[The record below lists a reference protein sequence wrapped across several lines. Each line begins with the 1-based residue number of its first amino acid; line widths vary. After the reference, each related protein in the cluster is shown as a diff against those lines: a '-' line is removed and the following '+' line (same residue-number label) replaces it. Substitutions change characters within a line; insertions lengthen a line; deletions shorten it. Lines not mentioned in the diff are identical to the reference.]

1 MTSPTKHNDVEYLTW
16 NCPNCGA
23 KHLQGDI
30 CPYCGTLKDAPGQ
43 GARWKSTTPKPE
55 PTPEPPLQSLAP
67 PPGAYGLGDKQPFLL
82 RESHRD
88 LAEGRAHGLQI
99 MWANYFGLVF
109 LIFMAG
115 LMTFIIL
122 PEYLLMRSLDSR
134 GLPAQAQIIN
144 RYTTSGKS
152 TTYYLVFTH
161 QVAGKSYSS
170 TETVSRAS
178 YSSHPLTTTVQIRY
192 LKEDPSQARLAGPDR
207 DDGDT
212 PFSLVLI
219 IGFWTTG
226 VIYLMFLVNNM
237 LRNRQLTTSG
247 RLIRGVITGSS
258 LNRTK
263 NGRALTIKYEFQSP
277 ETGKV
282 LRRKEN
288 AMRTDLRH
296 KGPPAPGMPVVVIY
310 ADDRT
315 YRML

>member
-1 MTSPTKHNDVEYLTW
+1 MTTPTKHNDVEYLTW

-30 CPYCGTLKDAPGQ
+30 CPYCGTLKDTPGQ
-43 GARWKSTTPKPE
+43 VPRWKSTTPKLE
-55 PTPEPPLQSLAP
+55 PTPEPSLQSLAP
-67 PPGAYGLGDKQPFLL
+67 MPGAYGLGDKQPFLL

-88 LAEGRAHGLQI
+88 LVEGRARGLQTT
-99 MWANYFGLVF
+99 WANYFGLVF

-115 LMTFIIL
+115 LITVVAL
-122 PEYLLMRSLDSR
+122 PDYLLMRALDAR
-134 GLPAQAQIIN
+134 GLPAQAQITN

-152 TTYYLVFTH
+152 TSYHLVFAH
-161 QVAGKSYSS
+161 QIAGKSYSS

-178 YSSHPLTTTVQIRY
+178 YSSHPLATMVQIRY

-212 PFSLVLI
+212 PFTLVII
-219 IGFWTTG
+219 IGFWIVA
-226 VIYLMFLVNNM
+226 VIYLLLLVNNM
-237 LRNRQLTTSG
+237 LRNRQLTTTG
-247 RLIRGVITGSS
+247 RLIRGVIVGSS

-263 NGRALTIKYEFQSP
+263 NGRALTVRYEFQSP
-277 ETGKV
+277 QSGK
-282 LRRKEN
+282 LLHRKEN

-296 KGPPAPGMPVVVIY
+296 KGPPAPGTPVVVIY